1 MSRSKGL
8 LAAGMLGAAYLAGF
22 PAASAQ
28 APTVAQ
34 GTPDLPKRRPEE
46 ARADPLRAFDIDKD
60 GTLDLAE
67 AKSAAAAHYDELDPK
82 LDDSMDERQAAPAL
96 RGAAFHQA
104 DANHDGKISKA
115 EYLAYVERRFRAAN
129 HDRDGTLDR
138 KELNSA
144 TGRALLQLLR

>member
-1 MSRSKGL
+1 M
-8 LAAGMLGAAYLAGF
+8 LAAAALGLASLAGS

-28 APTVAQ
+28 APTSAQ

-67 AKSAAAAHYDELDPK
+67 VKSAAAAHYDELDPK

-96 RGAAFHQA
+96 RGAAFHEA
-104 DANHDGKISKA
+104 DTNHDGKLSKA
-115 EYLAYVERRFRAAN
+115 EYLAYAERRFRAAN
-129 HDRDGTLDR
+129 HDTDGTLDHR
-138 KELNSA
+138 ELNTKA
-144 TGRALLQLLR
+144 GQALLRLLR